1 MSDFFKTGGVRWRHY
16 ARPLVRPR
24 SAGCQRLTLSSRL
37 MPRIAAITIYVHDI
51 QEAEGFYTK
60 LLGFKVAE
68 RPAPFLV
75 QLEHDGVPL
84 MLCAADR
91 PSTSSYTQDAGTVLG
106 IATDDVTRQAADL
119 RAKGATVLFDEPQEF
134 PVGVFNVVRDPSGN
148 AIELLE
154 FRRTETLSSR

>member
-1 MSDFFKTGGVRWRHY
+1 
-16 ARPLVRPR
+16 
-24 SAGCQRLTLSSRL
+24 
-37 MPRIAAITIYVHDI
+37 MPKIAAVSIYVHDI
-51 QEAEGFYTK
+51 KEAEAFYTN

-91 PSTSSYTQDAGTVLG
+91 PTTASYTQDAGTVLG
-106 IATDDVTRQAADL
+106 LATDDVTRQAANL
-119 RAKGATVLFDEPQEF
+119 RSKGATVLFDEPQEF

-154 FRRTETLSSR
+154 FRRSETLTSR